1 MDHIINELRIRKIP
15 FEFSVTLDNKILSIP
30 KLNNKSEIKIIIDMT
45 KMPTYK
51 VSSINT
57 ETKYFRDQLEVMAY
71 IF

>member
-51 VSSINT
+51 VISINT